1 MSAATSHAGDSVSPS
16 RVLLRRVI
24 IWSALAT
31 LVIAIVGGGLGLL
44 FAGQNGLISA
54 LLGSAIAFAFSIIT
68 VLSVV
73 LGSRL
78 NLAGFYALVL
88 GSWLLKVIVFG
99 AVLVLLQS
107 ADFVHGPTF
116 FFALVAAVIAGLGID
131 SWVALRGR
139 IPITNQ

>member
-1 MSAATSHAGDSVSPS
+1 M
-16 RVLLRRVI
+16 I

-31 LVIAIVGGGLGLL
+31 LAIATIGGGLGFLAAQL
-44 FAGQNGLISA
+44 NGLVSA
-54 LLGSAIAFAFSIIT
+54 LLGSAIAFVFSLIT

-73 LGSRL
+73 FGSRL
-78 NLAGFYALVL
+78 NLAGFYGLVL
-88 GSWLLKVIVFG
+88 GSWLLKVIVFA
-99 AVLVLLQS
+99 AVLVVLQT
-107 ADFVHGPTF
+107 AEFVHGPTF